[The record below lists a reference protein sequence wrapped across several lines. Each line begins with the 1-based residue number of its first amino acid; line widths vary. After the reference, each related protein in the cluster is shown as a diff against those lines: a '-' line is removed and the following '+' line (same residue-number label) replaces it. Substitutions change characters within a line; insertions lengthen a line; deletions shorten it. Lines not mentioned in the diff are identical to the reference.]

1 MPPPGVE
8 KVAMLFSFVLLG
20 VALLLSGVFSGSETA
35 FTSLSSADVERIR
48 TTRGRGGR
56 QVAHLTSEPQ
66 ILLTTVLIGNNLVN
80 IGASV
85 LASSITIEIF
95 GSGALGYTTGIL
107 TLLVLIFGEV
117 VPKQLAISHNETV
130 SLYTAPLILF
140 LSIILKP
147 VVWFI
152 ASIAEMFTRLTG
164 GTRRATITQESILH
178 MLKRAEATGII
189 EGFRSKMLKSVF
201 RFKDLEVGAIMTH
214 RTQVFS
220 LDKNTTVGEAIPEVS
235 ETGYARIPIYDGD
248 PERIVGVVLAKDL
261 MKQVD
266 NPDLQLKEIMIPP
279 VFVPEQRNIQA
290 MLTQLL
296 QEKLNLAI
304 VLDEYG
310 GLAGIVT
317 IEDIVEEIFGEIYDE
332 NETRE
337 RAKITHLGHDRYMIR
352 ADIPIHVLNDFL
364 HSELETDR
372 HVQTLGGY
380 LVHVIGRIP
389 EQGERIESPA
399 GSFTITG
406 IEQNRILH
414 VQYERPP
421 RSTKEE

>member
-1 MPPPGVE
+1 MI
-8 KVAMLFSFVLLG
+8 ASFILLA
-20 VALLLSGVFSGSETA
+20 VSLLLSGLFSGTETA
-35 FTSLSSADVERIR
+35 FTSLSTADVERLR
-48 TTRGRGGR
+48 TTHGRSGER
-56 QVAHLTSEPQ
+56 VARLTSEPQ

-85 LASSITIEIF
+85 LASSITIELF
-95 GSGALGYTTGIL
+95 GSFALAYTTGIL
-107 TLLVLIFGEV
+107 TLIVLIFGEV
-117 VPKQLAISHNETV
+117 VPKQLAIAHNATV
-130 SLYTAPLILF
+130 CTAVAPFILG
-140 LSIILKP
+140 LSVVLKP

-152 ASIAEMFTRLTG
+152 ASIADIFTRLTG
-164 GTRRATITQESILH
+164 GSKRASLTQEGILH
-178 MLKRAEATGII
+178 LLKSAEATGII
-189 EGFRSKMLKSVF
+189 EAFRSKMLKNVF

-220 LDKNTTVGEAIPEVS
+220 LEKNTTIGAALEAVS
-235 ETGYARIPIYDGD
+235 NAGYARIPIYDGD
-248 PERIVGVVLAKDL
+248 PERIVGVVLAKDM

-266 NPDLQLKEIMIPP
+266 HRETQLKEIMIPP

-296 QEKLNLAI
+296 QEKLNLAV

-317 IEDIVEEIFGEIYDE
+317 IEDIVEEILGEIYDE
-332 NETRE
+332 NEVRE
-337 RAKITHLGHDRYMIR
+337 RAKITRVAQDRFMIR

-364 HSELETDR
+364 HEEIETDR

-380 LVHVIGRIP
+380 LVHAIGRIP
-389 EQGERIESPA
+389 EQGEEIETEA
-399 GSFTITG
+399 GRFTITG

-414 VQYERPP
+414 VQYEKHP
-421 RSTKEE
+421 EEA

>member
-1 MPPPGVE
+1 MVT
-8 KVAMLFSFVLLG
+8 SFVLLG
-20 VALLLSGVFSGSETA
+20 VSLLLSGVFSGTETA
-35 FTSLSSADVERIR
+35 FTSLSSADIERLKA
-48 TTRGRGGR
+48 THGRSGQ
-56 QVAHLTSEPQ
+56 QVARLTSEPQ

-85 LASSITIEIF
+85 LASNITIQLF
-95 GSGALGYTTGIL
+95 GSHALAYTTGIL
-107 TLLVLIFGEV
+107 TLIVLIFGEV
-117 VPKQLAISHNETV
+117 VPKQLAISHNAAIC
-130 SLYTAPLILF
+130 TAVAPFILF
-140 LSIILKP
+140 LSVILKP

-152 ASIAEMFTRLTG
+152 ASIADLFTRLTG
-164 GTRRATITQESILH
+164 GEKRAKLTQEGILH
-178 MLKRAEATGII
+178 LLRSAEATGII
-189 EGFRSKMLKSVF
+189 EAFRSRMLKSVF

-220 LDKNTTVGEAIPEVS
+220 LDKSTTVGEALDAVS
-235 ETGYARIPIYDGD
+235 EAGYARIPIYDGD
-248 PERIVGVVLAKDL
+248 PERIVGVVLAKEL

-266 NPDLQLKEIMIPP
+266 NRDMLLKEIMIPP

-317 IEDIVEEIFGEIYDE
+317 IEDIVEEILGEIYDE
-332 NETRE
+332 NEVRE

-364 HSELETDR
+364 QEDLETDR

-380 LVHVIGRIP
+380 LVHAIGRIP
-389 EQGERIESPA
+389 EQEERIETSA
-399 GSFTITG
+399 GVFTITG
-406 IEQNRILH
+406 KEQNRILH
-414 VQYERPP
+414 VQYEGHP
-421 RSTKEE
+421 RRHDKK